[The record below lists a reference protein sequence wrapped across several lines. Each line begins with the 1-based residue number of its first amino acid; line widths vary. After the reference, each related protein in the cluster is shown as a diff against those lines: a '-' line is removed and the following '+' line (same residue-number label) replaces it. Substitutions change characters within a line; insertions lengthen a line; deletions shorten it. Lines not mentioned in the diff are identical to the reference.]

1 MLLQFVRNIPQPE
14 AKSTTNREAVGFGY
28 RNRRILDKTQLN
40 RYKTPMK
47 PEELLI
53 ELKNVAER
61 LGVVVEEHN
70 FREAG
75 VRVKSGLCT
84 VRGEKLFILDK
95 HKALPKKIEILSSML
110 AQMPLDDVYIVPAVR
125 ACIMKSAGEEDD

>member
-1 MLLQFVRNIPQPE
+1 
-14 AKSTTNREAVGFGY
+14 
-28 RNRRILDKTQLN
+28 
-40 RYKTPMK
+40 MK